1 MRRQLAAVVAL
12 VLAVLPIATS
22 CSQARAD
29 GPLRVGALYPATGPQ
44 AVDGVE
50 ELRGVRLAVERINAT
65 GGVRGRRVQLVSADA
80 PTPESAAGAL
90 YRLLNGGVK
99 VVLGT
104 HSSAIS
110 AAAAVATRS
119 RRVVYFETGAV
130 GAVDAPGAPGTTFFR
145 LSPMGANLGR
155 AAVSF
160 VADQLQ
166 PGRKLRWAI
175 AHVDDIYGSAVARG
189 AEAEAR
195 RRGATVAGV
204 FSYNARK
211 LDAADMAA
219 RIAAVKPD
227 ALFVS
232 SYLDDGVALRRAT
245 AAAGMKLL
253 AEIGTSSSYCH
264 PAFGAAL
271 GDAAVGLFAS
281 DKPDAADVRPDALRP
296 EARAALE
303 WVIPRYQAQY
313 REPMSA
319 PALSGYS
326 GALAV
331 LGHVLPAA
339 RGDTVSRVRT
349 EAVRVKLPEGALPN
363 GSGLSLAPAGAPDAG
378 DNRSATSVIWEW
390 VAPGTRAVVWPP
402 AYATTAIKR

>member
-1 MRRQLAAVVAL
+1 MTKRL
-12 VLAVLPIATS
+12 LPIIMLLASVAAS
-22 CSQARAD
+22 CSQAGAD

-50 ELRGVRLAVERINAT
+50 ELRGVRMAVERINAT

-90 YRLLNGGVK
+90 YGLLNRGVK
-99 VVLGT
+99 VVLGS

-119 RRVVYFETGAV
+119 HRVVYFETGAV
-130 GAVDAPGAPGTTFFR
+130 GAVDAPGAPGRTFFR

-160 VADQLQ
+160 VGDQLQ
-166 PGRKLRWAI
+166 PGRQLRWAI
-175 AHVDDIYGSAVARG
+175 AHVDDVYGSAVARG

-204 FSYNARK
+204 FSYNPRQF
-211 LDAADMAA
+211 DATDVAA
-219 RIAAVKPD
+219 RIAAVNPD

-245 AAAGMKLL
+245 AASGMKLL

-271 GDAAVGLFAS
+271 GATAVGLFAS

-296 EARAALE
+296 EGRAALE
-303 WVIPRYQAQY
+303 WVIPRYQARY
-313 REPMSA
+313 HEPMSA

-331 LGHVLPAA
+331 LGHLLPAA
-339 RGDTVSRVRT
+339 RGDSVSRVRQ
-349 EAVRVKLPEGALPN
+349 EALRVRLPEGALPN
-363 GSGLSLAPAGAPDAG
+363 GSGLSLAPAGAADAG

-402 AYATTAIKR
+402 TYATTAIKR